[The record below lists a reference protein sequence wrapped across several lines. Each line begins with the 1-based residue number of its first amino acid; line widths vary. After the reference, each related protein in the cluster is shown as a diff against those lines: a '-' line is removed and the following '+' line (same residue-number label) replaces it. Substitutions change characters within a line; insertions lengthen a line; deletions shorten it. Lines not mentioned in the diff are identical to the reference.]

1 MTTTFAL
8 VVMSL
13 VAGGLALAVVLLMLR
28 KKAVAAPVTVVRA
41 HTVAERVRSVGKL
54 VGLEVHAKEI
64 ATSTKGWSWLPP
76 ILLSQAKVAM
86 IFHFEK
92 QYFVDLSKLRASDV
106 ELVENGTD
114 PGSDRPKYRL
124 RLPSVEG
131 ALRLTEVTPYDIQ
144 AGRIMGLIDVI
155 QMDAPTQ
162 KDLMKAA
169 QDEAATL
176 FHKAEGRYVQS
187 AQRSI
192 ESHLEALLH
201 LVDVGVE
208 VVWEDAQAS
217 RASDREPISLGDT
230 LARKFDSAPAR
241 R

>member
-1 MTTTFAL
+1 
-8 VVMSL
+8 MSL
-13 VAGGLALAVVLLMLR
+13 IAGALAVAIVLLLLR
-28 KKAVAAPVTVVRA
+28 KKAVSAPVTTIRS

-76 ILLSQAKVAM
+76 IVLSQAKVAM

-92 QYFVDLSKLRASDV
+92 QYFVDLSRLRASDV
-106 ELVENGTD
+106 EMVENGTD
-114 PGSDRPKYRL
+114 AGSDRPKYRL
-124 RLPSVEG
+124 RLPKVEG

-162 KDLMKAA
+162 KELMKSA
-169 QDEAATL
+169 QDEAASL
-176 FHKAEGRYVQS
+176 FHKAESRYVHS

-208 VVWEDAQAS
+208 VVWEDGGSAA
-217 RASDREPISLGDT
+217 RAEVGEPISLGDT
-230 LARKFDSAPAR
+230 LARRIESAMVQDR